1 MANIVI
7 KPAIK
12 ISVKH
17 TLLKIPVG
25 TTVIVET
32 KLIKA
37 SSIRSSIRVLN
48 KEGYLFESTERNL
61 VNEVKVT
68 RKR

>member
-1 MANIVI
+1 MANTTI
-7 KPAIK
+7 KLATK

-25 TTVIVET
+25 KMVFIKTE
-32 KLIKA
+32 LIKA
-37 SSIRSSIRVLN
+37 SSIRSAIRVLN

-68 RKR
+68 RKK